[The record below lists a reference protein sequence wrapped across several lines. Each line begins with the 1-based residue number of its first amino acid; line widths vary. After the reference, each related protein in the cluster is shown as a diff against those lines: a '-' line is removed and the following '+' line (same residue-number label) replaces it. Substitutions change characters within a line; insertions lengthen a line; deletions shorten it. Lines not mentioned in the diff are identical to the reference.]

1 MDDYSQSDWTVERS
15 EFKGH
20 PMLQFNMST
29 PNYPDNKPWG
39 FGVAKGVKL
48 LKDIRELVSFVQEHG
63 KPEDIASLGQL
74 FHCLSFM
81 DHAEPGKPATID
93 QASDYYHAAGPGVKP
108 VLGNPEPAVEPTSPA
123 DSLPPNP
130 ALAEPR
136 TDPVTGEVIPPGEDC
151 PF

>member
-81 DHAEPGKPATID
+81 DHAENKPSQVEVKLSPDDIAGAEAEIARRLKD
-93 QASDYYHAAGPGVKP
+93 QFG
-108 VLGNPEPAVEPTSPA
+108 EPTSPA

-130 ALAEPR
+130 ALEEPR